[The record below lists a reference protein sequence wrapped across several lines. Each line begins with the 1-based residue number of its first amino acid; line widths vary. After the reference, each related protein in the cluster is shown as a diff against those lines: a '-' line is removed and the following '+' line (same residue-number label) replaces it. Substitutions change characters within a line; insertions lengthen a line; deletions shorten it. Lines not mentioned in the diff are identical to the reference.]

1 MNKILTGIHRVYKFL
16 FYLTFDILKL
26 WIYVFRSS
34 QNLQGLANER
44 SRQLGYVELK
54 KEYDLRKQEF
64 QKWCDDNRN
73 AAGSAPY
80 ENYIREF
87 KMWEAQM
94 LREIEKSAKSTPD
107 EDSEDS
113 DAEGDLETQLRK
125 VLDKCNRYQFT
136 LGLLHAKTVDPN
148 LFTAIC
154 KVSWEK

>member
-1 MNKILTGIHRVYKFL
+1 M
-16 FYLTFDILKL
+16 
-26 WIYVFRSS
+26 
-34 QNLQGLANER
+34 
-44 SRQLGYVELK
+44 K

-80 ENYIREF
+80 ENYVRDF
-87 KMWEAQM
+87 KNWEAQM
-94 LREIEKSAKSTPD
+94 LKEIDKSVQNAPD

-113 DAEGDLETQLRK
+113 DAEGDLETQLRR

-154 KVSWEK
+154 KVREE